1 MNSQF
6 GLYPQFYVRK
16 KNLLFPLIEKYAG
29 ISMKGKT
36 HGEAIQL
43 YINLLNTNEAFRT
56 EVDGLI
62 ARQNFRNAAVV
73 DPISA
78 IAQGIGDIFSGI
90 GNIGSSNAARDV
102 AFAQTILAEQE
113 AKATQ
118 TKLIIGGII
127 LVSLAIVGLGIYLVV
142 KQKGGKA

>member
-16 KNLLFPLIEKYAG
+16 KNLLFPLMERYTG

-43 YINLLNTNEAFRT
+43 YINLLNTNKAFRT
-56 EVDGLI
+56 DVDGLI
-62 ARQNFRNAAVV
+62 AKQNFRGAI

-78 IAQGIGDIFSGI
+78 IAQGIGNIFSGI

-102 AFAQTILAEQE
+102 AFAQTILAEQK

-127 LVSLAIVGLGIYLVV
+127 LVSLSIIGLGIYLVV